1 MNHKSDVRERVFSE
15 LRKVAYPD
23 SRFHYDFGEFIA
35 DFQGSS
41 AATDRLMAHRFYQ
54 QASTLFITPDNCT
67 EELRYR
73 TLLDGKLVLLTTYS
87 IKRGFWLLDP
97 AKIPKDRYLYAAT
110 LDGMERHG
118 TPMTLADIRA
128 KLPRLDYMITGTGAI
143 NEQGV
148 RFGKGHG
155 FFDAEWGMLY
165 RIGKISVGTPAA
177 AVVHDCQVLTET
189 LYPEVFDTVADAIF
203 TPTRT
208 IEVHQP
214 HKPTC
219 GIVWPLLDPVMLA
232 TIPPL
237 QELQA
242 MEPALPPLATAPA

>member
-1 MNHKSDVRERVFSE
+1 MDHKSTVRERVFSE
-15 LRKVAYPD
+15 LRRVAYPD
-23 SRFHYDFGEFIA
+23 SRFHYDFGEFIT

-54 QASTLFITPDNCT
+54 QSKCLFITPDNCL

-73 TLLDGKLVLLTTYS
+73 TLQDGKLILLTTYS

-97 AKIPKDRYLYAAT
+97 ARIPMDRHLYAAT
-110 LDGMERHG
+110 LDGMEKHG
-118 TPMTLADIRA
+118 SPMSLADIRD

-143 NEQGV
+143 NEEGV

-165 RIGKISVGTPAA
+165 RIGKISSATPSAA
-177 AVVHDCQVLTET
+177 LVHDCQVLTET

-208 IEVHQP
+208 IEVSNP

-219 GIVWPLLDPVMLA
+219 GIVWDLLDPHMLA

-242 MEPALPPLATAPA
+242 MEPSLTALV